1 MILRILGEGQFDV
14 PEERLGELNELDDEV
29 QAAVETGDHDLFG
42 QALASLVT
50 GVRTAG
56 KELPEDYLGPSDLVI
71 PGPDSTLEEVREL
84 LADTA
89 GGLIP
94 G

>member
-1 MILRILGEGQFDV
+1 MIVRILGEGQFDITD
-14 PEERLGELNELDDEV
+14 ETLSELNQLDDQV
-29 QAAVETGDHDLFG
+29 QAAVEAGDHDLFA
-42 QALASLVT
+42 QALAALVT

-56 KELPEDYLGPSDLVI
+56 KELADDYLGPSDLVI

-84 LADTA
+84 LVDNEE
-89 GGLIP
+89 GLIP